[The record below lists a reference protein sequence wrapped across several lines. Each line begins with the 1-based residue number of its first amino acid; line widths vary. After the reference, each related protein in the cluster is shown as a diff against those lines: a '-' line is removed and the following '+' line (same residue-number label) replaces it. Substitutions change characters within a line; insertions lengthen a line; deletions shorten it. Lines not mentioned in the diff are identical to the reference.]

1 MTEHFLRNIDIA
13 AMLGTTPG
21 VAASVLAEH
30 GVHPIDFGRGRGR
43 GQRWLESAVKAVMQA
58 MHEAAQPK
66 ARSVRQQKP
75 RLPVAKIADMSV
87 DDIYRLTTSQCV
99 Q

>member
-1 MTEHFLRNIDIA
+1 MTEHFLRRKDIA
-13 AMLGTTPG
+13 AMLDTTPG

-30 GVHPIDFGRGRGR
+30 GVYPVDFGRGAGR
-43 GQRWLESAVKAVMQA
+43 GPRWLESAVKAAMQA

-66 ARSVRQQKP
+66 PRPVRKQKTMTV
-75 RLPVAKIADMSV
+75 RLSDMSV
-87 DDIYRLTTSQCV
+87 NDVYRLTTGQCV